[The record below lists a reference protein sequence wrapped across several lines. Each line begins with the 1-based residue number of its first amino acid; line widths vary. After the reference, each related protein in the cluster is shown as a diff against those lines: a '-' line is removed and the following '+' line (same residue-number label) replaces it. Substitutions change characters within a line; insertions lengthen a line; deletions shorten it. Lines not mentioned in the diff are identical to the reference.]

1 MSNKKLCI
9 ISFLCNFVLPIVIF
23 LIAGMGMN
31 GDISG
36 MTAAAYALMI
46 PFDVAAAVAAWVFA
60 IIARVKY
67 KSKFSL
73 VLIIIYSVLFVL
85 WLPGNALIL
94 LLYIGS
100 NF

>member
-1 MSNKKLCI
+1 M
-9 ISFLCNFVLPIVIF
+9 
-23 LIAGMGMN
+23 
-31 GDISG
+31 
-36 MTAAAYALMI
+36 Y
-46 PFDVAAAVAAWVFA
+46 A